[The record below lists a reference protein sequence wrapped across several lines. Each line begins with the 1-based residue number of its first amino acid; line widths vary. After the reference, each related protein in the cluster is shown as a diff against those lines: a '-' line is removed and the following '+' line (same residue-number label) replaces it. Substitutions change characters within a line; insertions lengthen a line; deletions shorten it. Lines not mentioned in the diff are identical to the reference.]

1 MDNKEGLKWFEYAA
15 NDFEAAKILSLQ
27 VQPKREIVCYHC
39 QQCAE
44 KMLKGYIASKN
55 GKLQKTHDLV
65 ILCEACKDY
74 DFDFEKIIL
83 HCSDLTIY
91 SSEVRYPNILEIE
104 QYHMQNAIRD
114 ANKIMEFIFSKLT
127 ELPPILLDPF

>member
-44 KMLKGYIASKN
+44 KLWN
-55 GKLQKTHDLV
+55 LFL
-65 ILCEACKDY
+65 
-74 DFDFEKIIL
+74 
-83 HCSDLTIY
+83 
-91 SSEVRYPNILEIE
+91 
-104 QYHMQNAIRD
+104 
-114 ANKIMEFIFSKLT
+114 AN
-127 ELPPILLDPF
+127 